1 MDSFLAKT
9 RGAIRLLKHS
19 HLSGAIKHEEEFMDI
34 ENKKILERTDKEMQL
49 NAL

>member
-1 MDSFLAKT
+1 MDSSFDVTKT

-34 ENKKILERTDKEMQL
+34 EKQKILELKYQKK
-49 NAL
+49 